1 MNDSCGCHKHGS
13 LNLKAHTKFCDRIGT
28 QITTTN
34 EGELDMKVNF
44 GKMLFN
50 QVQQCGDK
58 TALVNIERNRRFTF
72 KELHAITNKV
82 CNMMKNQFDMGVG
95 DVYVNL
101 LENDNNSLLS
111 HWLWKGEATGAWL
124 NYRDSLDE
132 HLYQIDYVNPKIIF
146 VENAILEKEHYYKA
160 FRERNI
166 EIIVMDKPEK
176 GMPGVHYLW
185 DLLEN
190 ESDEETNVE
199 YDKDQ
204 HIVLYRFTGGT
215 TGRGKCAMYTL
226 RNKLGAM
233 NQTYAY
239 TEELFNEHSKFL
251 HVTPLSHASSLIVL
265 PVYFKG
271 GTNYTINIPD
281 LELLCKTVQEHRLTS
296 TFVVPTLLYRLLE
309 LGLESKY
316 DLSSLERIIYGA
328 SPMSPAKLED
338 LQSKFG
344 NVFVQGYGSTEAWP
358 LVAVLGLK
366 DHIIETDEDRQ
377 RLTSAGR
384 PLPGVEL
391 AIMDEAGKEVPLGEI
406 GEIWI
411 RSESVIPGYYRAP
424 EETTSGFSEGGHWK
438 SGDLGY
444 MDSAGYVYIVDRK
457 KDMIITGGFNVY
469 AVEVENVINSHPA
482 VQQSVVVGIPHEQW
496 GETVMAEVVLKENQ
510 VVTDVELTEF
520 MKSKLGSYKIPKIIH
535 FVDELPVTAVG
546 KVLRR
551 FVRDKYWKETARNVH

>member
-1 MNDSCGCHKHGS
+1 MAVSVCHLDKCKAKK
-13 LNLKAHTKFCDRIGT
+13 LKGK
-28 QITTTN
+28 
-34 EGELDMKVNF
+34 LDMKVNF
-44 GKMLFN
+44 GKLLFN

-58 TALVNIERNRRFTF
+58 TALVNIERNRSYTF
-72 KELHAITNKV
+72 KELHSITNQV
-82 CNMMKNQFDMGVG
+82 CNMMKNQFDMGFG

-124 NYRDSLDE
+124 NYRDAFDE
-132 HLYQIDYVNPKIIF
+132 HIYQVDYVNPKIVF
-146 VENAILEKEHYYKA
+146 VENAVLEKEHYYEA
-160 FRERNI
+160 FKERNI
-166 EIIVMDKPEK
+166 AIIVMDKPEK
-176 GMPGVHYLW
+176 EMSGVHYLW

-190 ESDEETNVE
+190 ESDAETNVE

-233 NQTYAY
+233 QQAYAY
-239 TEELFNEHSKFL
+239 TEELFRENAKFI

-265 PVYFKG
+265 PIYFKG
-271 GTNYTINIPD
+271 GTNYTINLPD
-281 LELLCKTVQEHRLTS
+281 LELLCKTIQENKLTS

-316 DLSSLERIIYGA
+316 DLTSLERVFYGA
-328 SPMSPAKLED
+328 SPMSPSKLED

-344 NVFVQGYGSTEAWP
+344 NIFIQGYGSTEAWP
-358 LVAVLGLK
+358 LIMVLGRK
-366 DHIIETDEDRQ
+366 DHIIETDDDRK
-377 RLTSAGR
+377 RLSSAGR

-391 AIMDEAGKEVPLGEI
+391 SIMDEEGKEMPFGEI

-411 RSESVIPGYYRAP
+411 RSESVIQGYYSAP
-424 EETTSGFSEGGHWK
+424 EETAFGFSEGGHWK

-444 MDSAGYVYIVDRK
+444 MDENGYVYIVDRK

-482 VQQSVVVGIPHEQW
+482 VYQSVVVGIPHEKW
-496 GETVMAEVVLKENQ
+496 GETVVAEIVLKEGQ
-510 VVTDVELTEF
+510 KVTDVELAGF
-520 MKSKLGSYKIPKIIH
+520 MKDKIGSYKIPKLFN
-535 FVDELPVTAVG
+535 FVDELPVTTVG